1 MKRLV
6 IVMIALMT
14 ALQAQAGLL
23 PSLKWGVKGGM
34 DYQVNDFKSAADN
47 IDIKSNTGWYAGAH
61 ATLNWG
67 MLGVRPEL
75 IYSQN
80 KFSLEGIDGSV
91 KMNKIDLPLLLEL
104 RFLGVLTLHV
114 GPTFNIMTN
123 TSGTSEGAQW
133 DIKRPTIGY
142 AAGAEVRLWKI
153 SISARYN
160 GAFDKSEVL
169 GYTTGENKIST
180 VQLGLGFNF

>member
-1 MKRLV
+1 MKKLV
-6 IVMIALMT
+6 IIMIALM
-14 ALQAQAGLL
+14 AAMQAQAGLI
-23 PSLKWGVKGGM
+23 PSLKWGIKGGM
-34 DYQVNDFKSAADN
+34 DYQVNDFKSAVES

-80 KFSLEGIDGSV
+80 KFNLDGIEGAV
-91 KMNKIDLPLLLEL
+91 KMNKVDLPLLVEL
-104 RFLGVLTLHV
+104 RLLGLLSLHV

-123 TSGTSEGAQW
+123 TSGSSEGAQW

-142 AAGAEVRLWKI
+142 AAGVEVEIWKLA
-153 SISARYN
+153 ISARYN
-160 GAFDKSEVL
+160 GAFEKSEVW

-180 VQLGLGFNF
+180 IQLGLGFNF